1 MIKEDEYEVETKV
14 VKKKKLSLVCDRC
27 GCVLGDCVLDK
38 DDTRGQEILEEH
50 FKSQYGLTLEYHR
63 PGYVDMQVKK
73 PYVLCADC
81 REDVVDIIDLEIKS
95 QAEKRPSA
103 AYIFRHDIESSWFG
117 RLWMWIA
124 RKLGR
129 SNHD

>member
-38 DDTRGQEILEEH
+38 DDTKGQEILEEH
-50 FKSQYGLTLEYHR
+50 FKSQYGLTLKCYR
-63 PGYVDMQVKK
+63 PGYLGNIQVERL
-73 PYVLCADC
+73 YIMCANC
-81 REDVVDIIDLEIKS
+81 REEVVDIVDLEIKS
-95 QAEKRPSA
+95 QAEKRPSV

-124 RKLGR
+124 RKLSGI
-129 SNHD
+129 